1 MRSLATTI
9 IVIAALAFARTATAQ
24 PVFPHPGGGPANAP
38 SAEQQSAL
46 ITKLTPDQV
55 VQLLNAASIPSEVV
69 EDDKHN
75 KWVVAQ
81 FWGKDLYSGVITEH
95 CENDGGCRT
104 LEIFANFGKS
114 PSVNQA
120 WLNAWNRSKVS
131 VKAYR
136 SSDNLIFSYDL
147 PLFTGVTADYIIT
160 VAKFFKAVVESS
172 TDFKP

>member
-24 PVFPHPGGGPANAP
+24 PVFPHPGGGPANTP

-55 VQLLNAASIPSEVV
+55 VQLLNAASIPSESW
-69 EDDKHN
+69 KTTN
-75 KWVVAQ
+75 TTNGLWRS
-81 FWGKDLYSGVITEH
+81 SGERTSTAVSLRIIVI
-95 CENDGGCRT
+95 NDGGCRT

-136 SSDNLIFSYDL
+136 SSNNLIFSYDL
-147 PLFTGVTADYIIT
+147 PLFTGVTADYIIY
-160 VAKFFKAVVESS
+160 FCEILQSGCR
-172 TDFKP
+172 

>member
-55 VQLLNAASIPSEVV
+55 VQLLNAASVPSEVV

-95 CENDGGCRT
+95 CE
-104 LEIFANFGKS
+104 NFGKS

-172 TDFKP
+172 TEFKP